1 MNRSVKK
8 EAKRQGSGQSGEGG
22 VSYEQLLDQM
32 KQIQQKKPQK
42 QGGAP
47 PEKTGGANERED
59 SDDEVDLEGSQ
70 CQDEEG
76 EF

>member
-1 MNRSVKK
+1 
-8 EAKRQGSGQSGEGG
+8 
-22 VSYEQLLDQM
+22 M

-47 PEKTGGANERED
+47 PEKTGGANERGD